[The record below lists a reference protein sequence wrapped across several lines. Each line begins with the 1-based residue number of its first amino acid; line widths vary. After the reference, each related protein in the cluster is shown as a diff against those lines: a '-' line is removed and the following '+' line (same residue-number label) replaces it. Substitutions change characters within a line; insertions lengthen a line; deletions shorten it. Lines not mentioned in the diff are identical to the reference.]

1 MKEIEKNSLVLAAF
15 SVIFGIICAILI
27 YICDTKIAQSAIAIL
42 FVLIEIAALV
52 HFRSIKYTVSE
63 EIFIKKSGI
72 VFKKTKTVPLDKIVM
87 KSVFSV
93 GKTAVFTLIRT
104 SGSISVIFG
113 EF

>member
-1 MKEIEKNSLVLAAF
+1 MKKIEKNSMVFVVISA
-15 SVIFGIICAILI
+15 IFGLICVILI
-27 YICDTKIAQSAIAIL
+27 FICDNNIAQSAIAIL

-63 EIFIKKSGI
+63 ELFIKKSGI

-93 GKTAVFTLIRT
+93 GKTVFFTLIRT
-104 SGSISVIFG
+104 AGSISVIFG

>member
-1 MKEIEKNSLVLAAF
+1 LKEIEKNIMVLAAF
-15 SVIFGIICAILI
+15 SVIFGIICVFLI
-27 YICDTKIAQSAIAIL
+27 FICDNNIAQSSIAVL
-42 FVLIEIAALV
+42 FVLIEIYVLV

-63 EIFIKKSGI
+63 ELFIKKSGI

-93 GKTAVFTLIRT
+93 GKTVFFTLIRT